1 MRLESSATAFSAAL
15 FALPVWSTKT
25 LEGRGRVSARRGWAG
40 EKDDFFSSLLLGF
53 AGGGQ
58 RLVDLPNEAPFDFRD
73 FLCAHAEDAS
83 TLGEFFEVGLD
94 VEASDVRGERM
105 KRQHVLIP

>member
-1 MRLESSATAFSAAL
+1 MRLESSATAFSASP
-15 FALPVWSTKT
+15 FALRERSTKT
-25 LEGRGRVSARRGWAG
+25 LEGRGRLSTRQGWAG

-58 RLVDLPNEAPFDFRD
+58 RLVDFPDEAPFDFRD

-83 TLGEFFEVGLD
+83 TLG
-94 VEASDVRGERM
+94 
-105 KRQHVLIP
+105 